1 MSQQDSAA
9 PDPLRLLLH
18 IRRLVA
24 GLLVIAA
31 IAAVY
36 FARDFLLPA
45 VFAFFI
51 AITLRPLVRSLSRRG
66 IPAWATTAGIVILA
80 FLMAM
85 AAVLAFAGALMQ
97 WIEDAPRLQREFL
110 GKIASLRSSF
120 QSLIRIGESLQQ
132 AASPDGGGNVQEV
145 VVKESMLP
153 AIFTVIA
160 GYPLNVLFV
169 AGGAIVIAVF
179 LMASGDMFYEKLIRI
194 LPNLSDKKA
203 ALRIVLD
210 VEREVSAYLITITL
224 INAALAA
231 AVGAAFFLIGFPTP
245 HLWALF
251 AFILNF
257 IPYLGPITG
266 LVLSAAV
273 GVVVFDSIGQALLA
287 PLAYGLLIG
296 LETQIITPTLL
307 SRRMQINAVMIL
319 LALAFWAW
327 AWGIAGIVVAVP
339 ILVTFR
345 VLCGHI
351 EALSPISEFLSQRH
365 AGESGSSP
373 PQDSAA

>member
-1 MSQQDSAA
+1 MTPGRSASA
-9 PDPLRLLLH
+9 ESIRLLLH
-18 IRRLVA
+18 IRRLAA
-24 GLLVIAA
+24 GLLVIVSV
-31 IAAVY
+31 AAVY

-66 IPAWATTAGIVILA
+66 IPSWATTSGIVLI
-80 FLMAM
+80 AM
-85 AAVLAFAGALMQ
+85 ICVTAAVLAFAGALSQ

-120 QSLIRIGESLQQ
+120 ESIIRIGENLQQ

-153 AIFTVIA
+153 TIFTVIA

-224 INAALAA
+224 INAGLAA
-231 AVGAAFFLIGFPTP
+231 AVGAAFFFIGFPTP

-266 LVLSAAV
+266 LALSGAV
-273 GVVVFDSIGQALLA
+273 GVVVFDSIGQAMLA

-296 LETQIITPTLL
+296 LETQIITPALL

-345 VLCGHI
+345 VLCSHI
-351 EALSPISEFLSQRH
+351 EALSSIGEFLSQRH
-365 AGESGSSP
+365 AGEN
-373 PQDSAA
+373 AAGLPAEPGT